1 MKQLLFIPVIILL
14 SACARPNNCALSPA
28 SLNQVSTIR
37 GLEFKSVVPCVMQS
51 RSEVQDYIQGSLS
64 SRNDPQRLVLEEQ
77 AYKLIGLIAPDF
89 GYAKGL
95 VAADAERVAGYYN
108 FDAGH
113 FVMVHDVPQLREKYV
128 IMHELVHALQ
138 DQHFNLKA
146 VMKRV
151 LNNDEQLARSALLE
165 GDANGVLHQ
174 IEHHGACK
182 RLSSRELLEA
192 MMRRAGSPIRSGP
205 PRSLKMMMSFPYIY
219 GESFVCALLEEGGRE
234 RLNQAFANLPVSSRE
249 VMEPGIYLK
258 RLKDGST
265 MGSKPEGASPAP
277 VSCAASDRSVFNDT
291 LGEFGVFSLLS
302 QFLPP
307 SQALESAS
315 GLIQDC
321 LTLKPDMVGHAQ
333 WKLSWGCEGEAVR
346 FFNSLTQAYALR
358 FKAQPFK
365 SASERLFAGD
375 FGKAEIR
382 QQGTDVILEISSP
395 QTSLS

>member
-1 MKQLLFIPVIILL
+1 
-14 SACARPNNCALSPA
+14 
-28 SLNQVSTIR
+28 
-37 GLEFKSVVPCVMQS
+37 MQS
-51 RSEVQDYIQGSLS
+51 RSEVQEYIQGSLS
-64 SRNDPQRLVLEEQ
+64 SRNNPQRLVLEEQ

-113 FVMVHDVPQLREKYV
+113 FVMVHDVPQPREKYV

-146 VMKRV
+146 VMQRV

-165 GDANGVLHQ
+165 GDANGVLRQ

-182 RLSSRELLEA
+182 RLSSRELLEL

-234 RLNQAFANLPVSSRE
+234 RLNQAFSNLPISTRE

-258 RLKDGST
+258 RLKDGSKI
-265 MGSKPEGASPAP
+265 GSKQEGAAPASCP
-277 VSCAASDRSVFNDT
+277 VTDGATFNDT

-307 SQALESAS
+307 SSALEGAS
-315 GLIQDC
+315 GLLQDC
-321 LTLKPDMVGHAQ
+321 LTLHSDQVGEVR
-333 WKLSWGCEGEAVR
+333 WNLTWGSEAEAVR
-346 FFNSLTQAYALR
+346 FMNSLSQAYSRR
-358 FKAQPFK
+358 FKAEPFQT
-365 SASERLFAGD
+365 ASVRLFAGA

-382 QQGTDVILEISSP
+382 QQGTEVILAISSP
-395 QTSLS
+395 QASAG